1 MYLNNIILRKEARHK
16 RPQIRWLHLYELS
29 RTDRSIET
37 KKQIGGCQGLGGCG
51 HEKRLMSMGFLFQ

>member
-16 RPQIRWLHLYELS
+16 RPQIRWLHLYDLS

-37 KKQIGGCQGLGGCG
+37 KS
-51 HEKRLMSMGFLFQ
+51 RLVDARGWEDVGMRKD